1 MANPNPKIPPPGP
14 GRPKGQ
20 ANKATKFCRDLVQS
34 FLDNGAE
41 KFEKEFNS
49 LSGKEYC
56 AVYSDLMEYCAPK
69 LARTELISE
78 DQNKMVVEI
87 RRVNVDQSKPTS

>member
-1 MANPNPKIPPPGP
+1 MANPNPKAGP
-14 GRPKGQ
+14 GRPKGIP
-20 ANKATKFCRDLVQS
+20 NKITAEHRAWIDGLLSEQRETFKTNLALLDPKDHCRI
-34 FLDNGAE
+34 
-41 KFEKEFNS
+41 
-49 LSGKEYC
+49 
-56 AVYSDLMEYCAPK
+56 YSDLMEFAIPK